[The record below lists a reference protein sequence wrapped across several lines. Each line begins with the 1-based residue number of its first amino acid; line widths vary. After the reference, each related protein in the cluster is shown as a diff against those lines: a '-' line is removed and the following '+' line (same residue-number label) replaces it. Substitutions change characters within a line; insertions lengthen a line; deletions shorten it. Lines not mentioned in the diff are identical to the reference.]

1 MRPFQN
7 SARSASSAA
16 IRISNAP
23 AFSQSSR
30 TWANWRSTS
39 AAGPSSST
47 MSTAPA
53 PSGYPQWTAASA
65 ASIASASIIST
76 AAGMT
81 PAAMIAE
88 TAWPAAS
95 VPSKPASSVC
105 TDSGARVSRTVTL
118 VAMPS
123 VPSEPTIAPSRS

>member
-1 MRPFQN
+1 
-7 SARSASSAA
+7 
-16 IRISNAP
+16 
-23 AFSQSSR
+23 
-30 TWANWRSTS
+30 
-39 AAGPSSST
+39 

-76 AAGMT
+76 AAGIT

-88 TAWPAAS
+88 TACPAAS

-123 VPSEPTIAPSRS
+123 VPSEPTIVPSRS